1 MLRYKIISREN
12 GWNLYEYRPE
22 GEGRPGIIAIHD
34 NGKCKII
41 DDSPDDFKGIYRG
54 HAFWGIDISRD
65 SGTVAW
71 Y

>member
-1 MLRYKIISREN
+1 MLRYQIVSRDN
-12 GWNLYEYRPE
+12 GRNVYEYRPD

-34 NGKCKII
+34 NGKREII
-41 DDSPDDFKGIYRG
+41 QDSPDDIKGIYRG
-54 HAFWGIDISRD
+54 HAFCGIDLSKD